1 MFIFF
6 FLGIANF
13 AMDFLDLLF
22 MLMRQFLKII
32 MMLVI
37 SQEDGSTGFL
47 FGFAHLPIELSMC

>member
-22 MLMRQFLKII
+22 MLMRLFLKII

-47 FGFAHLPIELSMC
+47 FGFAHLLIELSMC